1 LASIVAAALSGAGT
15 AIAFILPL
23 QPAGEVDMA
32 DIVVLKHVRLT
43 RALQAIEMAAASL
56 DGELAA
62 LYAAGRT
69 GLLGDHAEEATLL
82 RTYVRTLRVLLQA
95 MTPDELDEAGLSERH
110 ALAEAAVGRC
120 AAALRVLDLP
130 AGGGTLS
137 GIA

>member
-1 LASIVAAALSGAGT
+1 
-15 AIAFILPL
+15 
-23 QPAGEVDMA
+23 MA

-43 RALQAIEMAAASL
+43 RALLAIEMAAVSL

-62 LYAAGRT
+62 LCTAGQA

-95 MTPDELDEAGLSERH
+95 MTPDEVDEAGLGERH

-120 AAALRVLDLP
+120 AAALRALDLP
-130 AGGGTLS
+130 VSGGPADSGPVS

>member
-1 LASIVAAALSGAGT
+1 MAA
-15 AIAFILPL
+15 
-23 QPAGEVDMA
+23 V
-32 DIVVLKHVRLT
+32 VVLKHVRLT

-62 LYAAGRT
+62 LHAAGQA
-69 GLLGDHAEEATLL
+69 GLLGNHAEEATLL

-95 MTPDELDEAGLSERH
+95 MTPDEVEEAGLSERH

-120 AAALRVLDLP
+120 AAALRALDLP
-130 AGGGTLS
+130 VSSGPAGGPVS